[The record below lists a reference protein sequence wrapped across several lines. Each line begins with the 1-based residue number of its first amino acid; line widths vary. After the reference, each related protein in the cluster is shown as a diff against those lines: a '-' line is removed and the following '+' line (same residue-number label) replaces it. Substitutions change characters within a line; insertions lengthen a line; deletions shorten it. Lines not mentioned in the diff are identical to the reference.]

1 MYIKLYTLLNGPRT
15 EYWVNDTCCGDHGD
29 TGITGTGS
37 MIHLNGSFIA
47 ETKGSLSSMGLTP
60 IEQTKIDC
68 AKKLFNSLAA
78 AKVRYHQVT
87 AYQDLIDA
95 MNGTDLTP

>member
-1 MYIKLYTLLNGPRT
+1 MNR
-15 EYWVNDTCCGDHGD
+15 
-29 TGITGTGS
+29 
-37 MIHLNGSFIA
+37 M
-47 ETKGSLSSMGLTP
+47 SMGLTR

-68 AKKLFNSLAA
+68 AKKLFNPLSA

>member
-1 MYIKLYTLLNGPRT
+1 MNR
-15 EYWVNDTCCGDHGD
+15 
-29 TGITGTGS
+29 
-37 MIHLNGSFIA
+37 M
-47 ETKGSLSSMGLTP
+47 SMGLTR

-68 AKKLFNSLAA
+68 ARRLFNSLSA